1 MFFGQNRDELRRF
14 YVEAWRK
21 HHERLPIEP
30 LEGMIIDI
38 IAMHPEYH
46 PLLADEEQALAHD
59 YSPEQG
65 QTNPFLHMGMHIAIR
80 EQLSTHRPAGINA
93 AHAQL
98 LKQLGDAHEAE
109 HRMMECLGEAMWTA
123 QRNNSAPDEAA
134 YLQCLQR
141 LPSTPR

>member
-14 YVEAWRK
+14 YVQAWAK
-21 HHERLPIEP
+21 HHNQLPIEP

-38 IAMHPEYH
+38 IALHPEYH

-93 AHAQL
+93 AYETL
-98 LKQLGDAHEAE
+98 LKKLGDLHEVE
-109 HRMMECLGEAMWTA
+109 HRMMDCLGEAMWQA
-123 QRNNSAPDEAA
+123 QRNNTAPDEAA
-134 YLQCLQR
+134 YLHCLQQ
-141 LPSTPR
+141 LSPRR

>member
-1 MFFGQNRDELRRF
+1 MFFGQNRDQLRRF

-38 IAMHPEYH
+38 ITLHPEYH
-46 PLLADEEQALAHD
+46 ALLANEEQALSHD

-93 AHAQL
+93 AYEAL
-98 LKQLGDAHEAE
+98 LKQLGDIHLAE
-109 HRMMECLGEAMWTA
+109 HRMMECLGEAMWQA
-123 QRNNSAPDEAA
+123 QRDNTVPNEVT
-134 YLQCLQR
+134 YLACLQA
-141 LPSTPR
+141 LPGHR

>member
-14 YVEAWRK
+14 YVQAWRK
-21 HHERLPIEP
+21 HQERLPIEP

-38 IAMHPEYH
+38 VALHPEYH
-46 PLLADEEQALAHD
+46 ALLADEEQALSHD

-93 AHAQL
+93 AYESL
-98 LKQLGDAHEAE
+98 LKQLGDVHQAE
-109 HRMMECLGEAMWTA
+109 HRMMDCLGEAMWQA
-123 QRNNSAPDEAA
+123 QRNHTAPDEGA
-134 YLQCLQR
+134 YLACLQG
-141 LPSTPR
+141 LPTRR

>member
-1 MFFGQNRDELRRF
+1 MFFGQNRDQLRRF

-21 HHERLPIEP
+21 HNDKLPIEP

-38 IAMHPEYH
+38 IALHPEYH
-46 PLLADEEQALAHD
+46 PLLADEEQALSHD

-93 AHAQL
+93 AYEAL
-98 LKQLGDAHEAE
+98 LKQLGDIHQAE
-109 HRMMECLGEAMWTA
+109 HRMMECLGEAMWQA
-123 QRNNSAPDEAA
+123 QRNNTAPDETA
-134 YLQCLQR
+134 YLACLQG
-141 LPSTPR
+141 LPSRR